1 MTRTLATILAISL
14 ICAVALAGTVR
25 AGEPQFPE
33 IPSDRMTA
41 SASSAAPGCGA
52 AKAIDC
58 HPDDAASWLANA
70 PEAWLRINLGS
81 RYLVTGLAYQPR
93 QAKPDGRIR
102 QCAIYVTDST
112 SDNTDDWG
120 CPVWRRELP
129 NTGERQDLKLEY
141 AVGRYVIVA
150 AESAHEGVAGV
161 NEIQVYGACDFAV
174 VNPATGCPVRANSRM
189 VNVAIFNLPMP
200 PGKTATRFQITQ
212 GPAGSRDDPP
222 PEPQPPTV
230 WLDSPPK
237 TFTIQAKPPWTNLV
251 FHAWA
256 KDSADPPTIVR
267 VARPFAFTITRS
279 SPDPK
284 NITVRATPPD
294 NTAVVTVDD
303 IDRGSW
309 HYGGR
314 IIGRTISCTQDATPD
329 DRTVTLPG
337 PGDYVVTLTVLN
349 DSGTYD
355 SEECTVIV
363 LPAGDEHRVCTWTA
377 GADAANRGWSNPQN
391 WLGGAPDASAIA
403 GFTAAGPADAGPVIS
418 LLDPPGDA
426 WTIGGLTAADN
437 SREHTVDLAGK
448 RLVVDGHVNLGYG
461 SITAPLTFANGT
473 LQIGTPRQPRNLIIA
488 YKEGYR
494 APEAAGSLIIEDAA
508 FDPHLDLCAVGWG
521 TMTGG
526 GTGVLDLRTAR
537 LTGAALRAHDLHVGL
552 GFNGYLKIAGNRNP
566 ADPNSPGIAAIE
578 VANDLFIG
586 TGHGTGRIGDPDNYG
601 RLPEGI
607 NITIG
612 TWGVHRGRF
621 RVGQGG
627 WGGADGR
634 LLARSGGSFTA
645 YLSLIDLADASDPC
659 GPGTH
664 YPLPLAI
671 VDLQAMDSVKIDATT
686 VRIAAPTPSGAN
698 RNEGYMYLPRGT
710 FAVDDLRVHHPDVTD
725 FRGTGVLTMNGTLCT
740 VRKSLI
746 LGPRGRI
753 DARVCGSSAGLD
765 IAADAIVEVTAGGR
779 INLSFDAPAESVET
793 DAGPARPY
801 CALRWEGDHLAAL
814 RELADSGRLAWES
827 IVTPITIFCQGGCTF
842 VGLQPDLPRIGGFS
856 LVDRLSGRPDVTHSD
871 TVNVAVATEPGAA
884 PIAGC
889 MITDTAA
896 PPDPNGAGW
905 LAAFP
910 ATIQLPDKHG
920 QIQRFAWVKDARG
933 AVAGRRADIQFNAPP
948 IDKSRMIATASSARA
963 GHPPQD
969 AIDGSPGGPGWLA
982 ESAAGNWLRVDL
994 GARYAVAMF
1003 AFDPA
1008 AGAAIT
1014 EYEVY
1019 VTDSRGPD
1027 SGTVGPADPRK
1038 QWGQPVA
1045 AGKWNP
1051 ASGESAPRV
1060 VFPSPK
1066 AGRFLVLYVL
1076 TAREA
1081 AGVAEF
1087 WMALQPLAP

>member
-1 MTRTLATILAISL
+1 MTRTLATNLAISL
-14 ICAVALAGTVR
+14 ICAAALAGTVR
-25 AGEPQFPE
+25 AGEQQFPE
-33 IPSDRMTA
+33 IPRDRMAA
-41 SASSAAPGCGA
+41 SASSAARDCEA
-52 AKAIDC
+52 AKAIDGN
-58 HPDDAASWLANA
+58 PDDASGWLANA
-70 PEAWLRINLGS
+70 AEAWLRIDLGTPH
-81 RYLVTGLAYQPR
+81 LVTGLAYHPR
-93 QAKPDGRIR
+93 QGTPDGRIR
-102 QCAIYVTDST
+102 KCGIYVTDST

-129 NTGERQDLKLEY
+129 NTGEPQDLRLEH
-141 AVGRYVIVA
+141 AVGRYVIVD
-150 AESAHEGVAGV
+150 AESAHGAVAGA
-161 NEIQVYGACDFAV
+161 NEIKVYGVCDFAL
-174 VNPATGCPVRANSRM
+174 VNPATGCPVRSNSRT

-212 GPAGSRDDPP
+212 GPAGSRDNPP
-222 PEPQPPTV
+222 PDPQPPAE
-230 WLDSPPK
+230 WLGSPPK
-237 TFTIQAKPPWTNLV
+237 TFTIQAKPPWTNLML
-251 FHAWA
+251 HAWA

-267 VARPFAFTITRS
+267 VSRPFAYTITRS
-279 SPDPK
+279 SPNPK
-284 NITVRATPPD
+284 NITVRATPPE
-294 NTAVVTVDD
+294 NTAVVTVEE

-314 IIGRTISCTQDATPD
+314 IIRHSISCPQDITPD

-337 PGDYVVTLTVLN
+337 PGNYVVTLTVLN

-363 LPAGDEHRVCTWTA
+363 LPAGDEPRVCTWTA
-377 GADAANRGWSNPQN
+377 GAGPANPEWSSPQN
-391 WLGGAPDASAIA
+391 WLDGVPDASAIA
-403 GFTAAGPADAGPVIS
+403 RFTAAGPAAAGPVIS

-461 SITAPLTFANGT
+461 SITAPLTFTGGT
-473 LQIGTPRQPRNLIIA
+473 LQVGTPRQPRNLIIA

-494 APEAAGSLIIEDAA
+494 APEAAGSLIIDGAA
-508 FDPHLDLCAVGWG
+508 FDARLDLCGVGWG

-537 LTGAALRAHDLHVGL
+537 LPGATLRARDLHVGV

-634 LLARSGGSFTA
+634 LLARSGGTFTA

-671 VDLQAMDSVKIDATT
+671 VDLRAMDSVKIDATT

-698 RNEGYMYLPRGT
+698 RNEGYLYLPRGT
-710 FAVDDLRVHHPDVTD
+710 MAVDDLRVHHPNVTD
-725 FRGTGVLTMNGTLCT
+725 FRGVGVLKMNGTLCT

-746 LGPRGRI
+746 VGPRGRI
-753 DARVCGSSAGLD
+753 DTRVQGSSAGLD
-765 IAADAIVEVTAGGR
+765 IADDTVVEVTAGGR
-779 INLSFDAPAESVET
+779 ITLTFDAPGEHAET
-793 DAGPARPY
+793 DGGPARAY
-801 CALRWEGDHLAAL
+801 WGLRWEGDHYAAL
-814 RELADSGRLAWES
+814 RELADSGRLTWES
-827 IVTPITIFCQGGCTF
+827 IVTPVTIFRQDGSTF
-842 VGLQPDLPRIGGFS
+842 VGLQPGLPRIGGFS
-856 LVDRLSGRPDVTHSD
+856 LIDRLSGRPDVTHSAS
-871 TVNVAVATEPGAA
+871 VNVAVATEPGAA
-884 PIAGC
+884 PMAGC

-920 QIQRFAWVKDARG
+920 QIQRCAWVKDARG
-933 AVAGRRADIQFNAPP
+933 AVAGRRSEIQFNAPP
-948 IDKSRMIATASSARA
+948 IDKSRMIATASSART
-963 GHPPQD
+963 GHPPRN
-969 AIDGSPGGPGWLA
+969 AIDGSPLGPGWLA

-994 GARYAVAMF
+994 AARYAVAMF

-1014 EYEVY
+1014 EYEIY
-1019 VTDSRGPD
+1019 VTDSHGPD
-1027 SGTVGPADPRK
+1027 SGAVGPADARK
-1038 QWGQPVA
+1038 LWGQPVA
-1045 AGKWNP
+1045 AAKWNP

-1066 AGRFLVLYVL
+1066 AGRFLILY
-1076 TAREA
+1076 TISAREA
-1081 AGVAEF
+1081 AGVAEC